1 MFTLLLFLINFSGF
15 FFTFSSPPL
24 IHVPFLIA
32 HVASDHESAIV
43 SFKGETVSSVGVGY
57 EKLFVLEAETWL
69 NDNTATAVELMS
81 WLDSLRVL
89 VGVDVKNVVSIV
101 TRLQTSEKDVSL
113 QIPIYKEY
121 ISCYFLCV
129 MIIEN

>member
-15 FFTFSSPPL
+15 FFTFLSPPL

-43 SFKGETVSSVGVGY
+43 SFTGENVSSVGVGY

-81 WLDSLRVL
+81 WLRVL
-89 VGVDVKNVVSIV
+89 VVGG
-101 TRLQTSEKDVSL
+101 
-113 QIPIYKEY
+113 
-121 ISCYFLCV
+121 C
-129 MIIEN
+129 IE